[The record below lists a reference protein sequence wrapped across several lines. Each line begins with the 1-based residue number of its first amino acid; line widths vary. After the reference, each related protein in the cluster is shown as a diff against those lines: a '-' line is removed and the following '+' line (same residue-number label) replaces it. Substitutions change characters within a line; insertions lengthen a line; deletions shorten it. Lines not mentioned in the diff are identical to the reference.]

1 MNLKKIIG
9 IVLIAAIMGTGC
21 NAKDL
26 KVEPAENKSVETV
39 DIAGI
44 SGSETTET
52 EEKVLVPFEYNP
64 HLYSP
69 KMSER
74 IPQDY
79 WDSFYNLCDALR
91 AGESVFECSSV
102 DAYIWCMDASVLCN
116 LFPAAGMWVDGEF
129 NDGTVSYEDGIGR
142 IHYNMPV
149 DEFVK
154 RQADFEVL
162 IEDILNSNIESDDTD
177 YEKAL
182 KLYLYMA
189 DN

>member
-9 IVLIAAIMGTGC
+9 IVLIAAILGSGC
-21 NAKDL
+21 NAKDIT
-26 KVEPAENKSVETV
+26 VESVENETV
-39 DIAGI
+39 EIVDTTVI
-44 SGSETTET
+44 SEPETTET
-52 EEKVLVPFEYNP
+52 SEKVLVPFKYDP

-74 IPQDY
+74 IPRDY

-116 LFPAAGMWVDGEF
+116 LFPAAGMWVDSEF

-154 RQADFEVL
+154 RQADFELL
-162 IEDILNSNIESDDTD
+162 IEDILNSSIAIIL
-177 YEKAL
+177 AL
-182 KLYLYMA
+182 A
-189 DN
+189 